1 MEILKNFARI
11 FRQLNISSLR
21 GAKGKKLKEKLNN
34 YCFKCLSTELLLL
47 GGSDIFCSVCH
58 LVFSD
63 AETFDYLHFHRK
75 SPVDSKYQKMGSWN
89 WWNMIEVF
97 YGWIQRI
104 HLVFGVD
111 AFYIDWKYLIHI
123 DNEDKPLVY
132 EEDYVVCANTNVLE
146 KLHEQTL
153 NDEFNKEH
161 FDFLAGKNEDDEF
174 KTIYFTL
181 SASFMGKKYPV
192 ASFTVF
198 QENYENNDLYFDS
211 WDLLAVNWR
220 EGSYI
225 DLKRAFEK

>member
-1 MEILKNFARI
+1 MPSGN
-11 FRQLNISSLR
+11 
-21 GAKGKKLKEKLNN
+21 KGEKLVKKLQN

-63 AETFDYLHFHRK
+63 SETFDYLHFHRK

-89 WWNMIEVF
+89 FGNMLEVF

-111 AFYIDWKYLIHI
+111 LFYIDWKYLNYHDDYENPI
-123 DNEDKPLVY
+123 VY
-132 EEDYVVCANTNVLE
+132 EEDYVVCANTNVIE

-153 NDEFNKEH
+153 NEEFNKEH
-161 FDFLAGKNEDDEF
+161 FNFLAKKNEDKEW
-174 KTIYFTL
+174 KTIEFTV
-181 SASFMGKKYPV
+181 SAFFKDKKYPIARFDV
-192 ASFTVF
+192 I
-198 QENYENNDLYFDS
+198 QENYENNDLYFED
-211 WDLLAVNWR
+211 WDLLTVNWSN
-220 EGSYI
+220 GSYS